1 MSRQDHIDRVW
12 EIIEKVGVAMLTT
25 RFPGG
30 LRARP
35 LEARPDRDAGVIWFV
50 TDLRSGKEHE
60 VETEHD
66 VGLVFIDHK
75 DKAYLSITARA
86 EVRHDRAKA
95 AEIWKRTDDAW
106 WHGPDDPN
114 VCLLRVR
121 PITAELWDG
130 PASAAVAAFEFAK
143 ARVTGEK
150 PNLGE
155 NRKVTVNMMSR
166 NTVARRSGDTA
177 PPRSR
182 PSAVYRIVWQAIR
195 NRQQIAFTYDGAYR
209 EAFPHI
215 LGYKVSEEEAVLAYQ
230 VGGERSKGKPL
241 APEGGWGCFTL
252 DGVAD
257 IRLRDGRGW
266 RGGTRH
272 SRRQT
277 CIRFVDVDVNIPD
290 TLTRARPLPFGSP
303 DLLAPREPDE

>member
-12 EIIEKVGVAMLTT
+12 EIIEKVGVVMLTT

-35 LEARPDRDAGVIWFV
+35 LEARPDRNAGVIWLV
-50 TDLRSGKEHE
+50 TDLRSGKESE
-60 VETEHD
+60 VEAEHD
-66 VGLVFIDHK
+66 VGLVVIDAE

-95 AEIWKRTDDAW
+95 AEVWKRTDDAW

-130 PASAAVAAFEFAK
+130 PASTAVAAFEFAK
-143 ARVTGEK
+143 ARITGEK

-155 NRKVTVNMMSR
+155 NRKVTVDMSR
-166 NTVARRSGDTA
+166 NTVPRRSGDTA
-177 PPRSR
+177 PPGSR

-195 NRQQIAFTYDGAYR
+195 NRQQITFTFKGAYR

-215 LGYKVSEEEAVLAYQ
+215 LGYKTSKEEAVLAYQ
-230 VGGERSKGKPL
+230 VGGKRSEGKPL

-252 DGVAD
+252 DGIAD
-257 IRLRDGRGW
+257 IRLRDGRRW
-266 RGGTRH
+266 RGGARH
-272 SRRQT
+272 SQAQS
-277 CIRFVDVDVNIPD
+277 CIRFVDVDVNIPN
-290 TLTRARPLPFGSP
+290 TLTRPRPLPFGSP
-303 DLLAPREPDE
+303 ELRPPRQPDE